1 MISDQSN
8 HITFSNPVSDWSLS
22 NCYAAHAQ
30 TKKCVVLP
38 PCFAFF
44 FFFLIKYLLHT
55 HYIPAIMLGARDQV
69 VNKTAFE
76 EQMHGEFGGLTK
88 PHGILQ
94 KWITERGNWLTKMKL
109 QQRTEK

>member
-1 MISDQSN
+1 
-8 HITFSNPVSDWSLS
+8 
-22 NCYAAHAQ
+22 
-30 TKKCVVLP
+30 
-38 PCFAFF
+38 
-44 FFFLIKYLLHT
+44 
-55 HYIPAIMLGARDQV
+55 MLGARDQV

-109 QQRTEK
+109 QQRNEK